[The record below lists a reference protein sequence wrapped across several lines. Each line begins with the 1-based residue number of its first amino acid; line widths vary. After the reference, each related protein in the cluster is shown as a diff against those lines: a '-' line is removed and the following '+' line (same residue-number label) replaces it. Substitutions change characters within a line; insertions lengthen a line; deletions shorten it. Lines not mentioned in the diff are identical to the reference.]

1 MCDERICLL
10 IASLP
15 YEVTSRLASVIC
27 HRAFLHPPC
36 EYLLCRHSDTSSWLF
51 LLPLRNFDV
60 SLLSCCSHLVR
71 LLPEAKTV
79 PGRQV
84 LLCWPRHGRKSLSSG
99 VSTECLAK
107 VRWNSPRSFGGIPC
121 ALGNRTPGGSVL
133 KLFFGPRMPVGSNRF
148 WPFFSLVVGTQ

>member
-1 MCDERICLL
+1 MK
-10 IASLP
+10 SLRVSVVSFP
-15 YEVTSRLASVIC
+15 LSLASVIC

-36 EYLLCRHSDTSSWLF
+36 EYLLCRHSGTSSWLL

-60 SLLSCCSHLVR
+60 SLLSSCSRLVR

-107 VRWNSPRSFGGIPC
+107 VRWSSPMCFGGIPC
-121 ALGNRTPGGSVL
+121 ALGKRTPGGPVP
-133 KLFFGPRMPVGSNRF
+133 KLLFGPRMPVGSNSS
-148 WPFFSLVVGTQ
+148 WPFLSFAVGTQ